1 MKLSAIITS
10 TAVMAA
16 LALAPV
22 PAFAQHGGGG
32 HSGGGARMGGGSYG
46 GARAAVPR
54 GGNAAGS
61 AVPRGGPYGGGYGRG
76 YGRYGGYGYGRNGY
90 GWYGYGGFG
99 YGGFGY
105 GGFGFDLGF
114 PYYAFSPDIALGF
127 GLYAGY
133 PVSYPYWAFPSP
145 YVYGYPSPSA
155 PGYGYP
161 GASADPGTYPP
172 GTANPPPNA
181 VTASGSRVA
190 QQGQPLAQGQYGGLS
205 FQVTPTTAQVSV
217 DGVYVGTV
225 GQFVPTTQPLTL
237 PPGQHHVEIRAD
249 GGYQPMTFDVNV
261 APGQVIP
268 YQGTMQSRAVQGG
281 GSR

>member
-90 GWYGYGGFG
+90 GWYG

-205 FQVTPTTAQVSV
+205 FQVTPETAQVSV
-217 DGVYVGTV
+217 DGIYVGTV

-268 YQGTMQSRAVQGG
+268 YQGTMQSGPVQGD

>member
-1 MKLSAIITS
+1 
-10 TAVMAA
+10 
-16 LALAPV
+16 
-22 PAFAQHGGGG
+22 
-32 HSGGGARMGGGSYG
+32 
-46 GARAAVPR
+46 
-54 GGNAAGS
+54 
-61 AVPRGGPYGGGYGRG
+61 
-76 YGRYGGYGYGRNGY
+76 
-90 GWYGYGGFG
+90 
-99 YGGFGY
+99 
-105 GGFGFDLGF
+105 LGF

-145 YVYGYPSPSA
+145 YVYGYPSTSA

-190 QQGQPLAQGQYGGLS
+190 QQGQAPAQGQYGGLS

-225 GQFVPTTQPLTL
+225 NQFVPTTQPLTL
-237 PPGQHHVEIRAD
+237 PPGRHHVEIRAD

-261 APGQVIP
+261 TPGQVIP
-268 YQGTMQSRAVQGG
+268 YQGTMQSGPVQGD